1 MIKPEEIRKQ
11 AGSWYRDFLIA
22 SIKGENFF
30 PKDIRFGKVEPTETL
45 ENFSKIHKEIQN
57 LNNKS
62 KEQLGYGYLIDFIKR
77 KDQKIG
83 EQHFPNRIYFEN
95 EYDYLKFINKEKE
108 DQEFKLAINLITNTI
123 PNLQEWILQNPL
135 KIIEHLGKWN
145 DLIIICGFFINN
157 PRPNHY
163 IRELPLELHT
173 KFVEEN
179 KAVLR
184 SLLDFLIE
192 EYIHKDESQFE
203 RRFNLKFDEP
213 LIRLRILDEEIAE
226 KYFSGLTDLSI
237 PKTEFN
243 TLNIRCKKIFI
254 LENKTNF
261 SNIFNFLTLPNMKN
275 SIAIFGRGFGLGLL
289 KDALWLNDKQIIY
302 WGDIDAH
309 GFQILSQLRLYF
321 PRTQS
326 LLMDLETFNE
336 FKDFAVT
343 GTETNINQL
352 TNLTVEENQLF
363 KHLLNLKKKN
373 RLEQE
378 KINQSFVLRKMEYLL
393 VE

>member
-1 MIKPEEIRKQ
+1 MKPEEIRKQ
-11 AGSWYRDFLIA
+11 AERWYKDFLIA
-22 SIKGENFF
+22 FIKGENFF
-30 PKDIRFGKVEPTETL
+30 PKDIRFGKIEPTQTL
-45 ENFSKIHKEIQN
+45 ENFSKIHKDIQN
-57 LNNKS
+57 LRNKS

-83 EQHFPNRIYFEN
+83 EQQFPDRIYFEN
-95 EYDYLKFINKEKE
+95 EIDYLKFINKEKE
-108 DQEFKLAINLITNTI
+108 YQEFILAINQITNTI
-123 PNLQEWILQNPL
+123 PNLNEWIMQNPL
-135 KIIEHLGKWN
+135 KVIENLGKWN
-145 DLIIICGFFINN
+145 DLIKICGFFISN
-157 PRPNHY
+157 PRPNRY

-192 EYIHKDESQFE
+192 EYSNKDESQFE

-237 PKTEFN
+237 PQTEFN
-243 TLNIRCKKIFI
+243 TLNIRCKRVFI

-261 SNIFNFLTLPNMKN
+261 SNILNFLTLPNMKN

-289 KDALWLNDKQIIY
+289 KDALWLNDNQIIY

-321 PRTQS
+321 PHTQS
-326 LLMDLETFNE
+326 LLMDFETFNE
-336 FKDFAVT
+336 FKDFTVT
-343 GTETNINQL
+343 GTETNIDQL

-363 KHLLNLKKKN
+363 KHLLNLNKKN

-378 KINQSFVLRKMEYLL
+378 KINHSFVVRKIEYFWI
-393 VE
+393 E

>member
-1 MIKPEEIRKQ
+1 MKPEEIRKQ
-11 AGSWYRDFLIA
+11 AERWYKDFLIA
-22 SIKGENFF
+22 FIKGENFF
-30 PKDIRFGKVEPTETL
+30 PKDIRFGKIEPTQTL

-57 LNNKS
+57 LRNKS

-83 EQHFPNRIYFEN
+83 EQQFPNRIYFEN
-95 EYDYLKFINKEKE
+95 EIDYLKFINKEKE
-108 DQEFKLAINLITNTI
+108 YQEFKLAINQITNTI
-123 PNLQEWILQNPL
+123 PNLNEWIMQNPL
-135 KIIEHLGKWN
+135 KVIEHLGKWN
-145 DLIIICGFFINN
+145 DLIKICGFFIRN
-157 PRPNHY
+157 PRPNRY

-192 EYIHKDESQFE
+192 EYSNKDESQFE

-237 PKTEFN
+237 PQTDFN
-243 TLNIRCKKIFI
+243 TLNIRCKRVFI

-261 SNIFNFLTLPNMKN
+261 SNILNFLTLPNMKN

-289 KDALWLNDKQIIY
+289 KDALWLNDIQIIY
-302 WGDIDAH
+302 WGDIDVH

-321 PRTQS
+321 PHTQS
-326 LLMDLETFNE
+326 LLMDFETFNE
-336 FKDFAVT
+336 FKDFTVT
-343 GTETNINQL
+343 GTETNIDQL

-363 KHLLNLKKKN
+363 KHLLNLNKKN

-378 KINQSFVLRKMEYLL
+378 KINQSFVVRKIEYFWI
-393 VE
+393 E